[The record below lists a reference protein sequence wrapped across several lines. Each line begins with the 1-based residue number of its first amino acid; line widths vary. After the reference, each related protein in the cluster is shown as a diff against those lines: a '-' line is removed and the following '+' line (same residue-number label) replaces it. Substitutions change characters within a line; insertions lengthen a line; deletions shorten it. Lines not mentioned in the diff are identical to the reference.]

1 MGIWLFLLP
10 MTAAAVLAV
19 LWPLVRRRPAR
30 GGSDIEVYRDQLD
43 EIGRDRAV
51 GLIGEAEADAAQVEV
66 SRRLIAA
73 ADAAR
78 TQDRTAA
85 ASPFARRLSAMAGL
99 ILLPV
104 GALALYLALGSPQ
117 LASDAA
123 VARRSVADE
132 AHSVAAMVAKVEA
145 HVTANPQDGRGWEVL
160 GPVYMRLG
168 RFGDAV
174 RAWQMSIGIN
184 GATAPRLADLGE
196 ALTASA
202 NGIVTTEAKAAFDQ
216 ALALDPQDV
225 MSRFYVG
232 MAADQDNR
240 RADADK
246 IWRDL
251 LASAPPG
258 APWIEVVQ
266 RAMARN
272 APPVAAAA
280 TPPVPGP
287 SAADV
292 AAAQGMTQDE
302 QSQMIGGMVARLA
315 ERLKTNGDDVAG
327 WQRLLRAYVVLGDR
341 AKASAAAADARR
353 ALAGDPAKLRQIED
367 AVKELGLKG

>member
-1 MGIWLFLLP
+1 